1 MLSCFPPRPSHP
13 FVIIVL
19 DFEESVFQS
28 NATSSFITGSSFS
41 LPVLSFLPAT
51 NTNKFCLYTIIS
63 SCFHIAPPRP
73 FVCAKNPPVYCSFMM
88 IKGKP
93 CKVLS
98 ISVSKTGKHG
108 HAKCNFVATDIFTG
122 KKYEDMIP
130 STHGTTVPVVNRS
143 DWEIIDI
150 GEDDGELTLM
160 DEAGNQKTDLNLPT
174 YPEEMADQIR
184 EAWNGGENTVVVTV
198 QAAVGIEQVISFKKE
213 SS

>member
-1 MLSCFPPRPSHP
+1 MADEGDYA
-13 FVIIVL
+13 I
-19 DFEESVFQS
+19 ESTDAGAS
-28 NATSSFITGSSFS
+28 ATIPMEAGQI
-41 LPVLSFLPAT
+41 
-51 NTNKFCLYTIIS
+51 KKGG
-63 SCFHIAPPRP
+63 H
-73 FVCAKNPPVYCSFMM
+73 MM

-143 DWEIIDI
+143 EWEIIDI
-150 GEDDGELTLM
+150 DGDELTLM
-160 DEAGNQKTDLNLPT
+160 DEGGNQKTDLNLPT
-174 YPEEMADQIR
+174 YPESLAEDIR
-184 EAWNGGENTVVVTV
+184 NAWDDGANSVIVTV
-198 QAAVGIEQVISFKKE
+198 QAAVGIEQVIAYKKE